1 MEEIMNENL
10 VTEEQEETLGSI
22 EEVTENVEEVTTEE
36 TPKTYSEEEFES
48 ALNARLKE
56 KLDEVLPKK
65 IARREAKIRKE
76 YDTKYG
82 QLEEVLRAGTG
93 KEKVEEMTD
102 TFRQFY
108 EKKGIVIPQKPS
120 YSDRDIEV
128 LAKAEAEDIIHAGY
142 DEVVEE
148 VERLAKIGVANMS
161 ARDKAVFKTLAEHR
175 MKYERG
181 NELSKIGVTEDVYNS
196 KDFSDFAAK
205 FNSNT
210 PITEIYEIYNSRKPK
225 KEYKTMGSM
234 KQSQV
239 STVKDYYSPSEIDK
253 MSEDELVKDHKKWEA
268 VRRSMTSR

>member
-1 MEEIMNENL
+1 M
-10 VTEEQEETLGSI
+10 G
-22 EEVTENVEEVTTEE
+22 
-36 TPKTYSEEEFES
+36 
-48 ALNARLKE
+48 
-56 KLDEVLPKK
+56 
-65 IARREAKIRKE
+65 
-76 YDTKYG
+76 
-82 QLEEVLRAGTG
+82 
-93 KEKVEEMTD
+93 
-102 TFRQFY
+102 
-108 EKKGIVIPQKPS
+108 
-120 YSDRDIEV
+120 
-128 LAKAEAEDIIHAGY
+128 EDIIHAGY